1 MYRGHT
7 VGVVIPAYNEES
19 FVGPT
24 IESVPDFVDRVY
36 AVDDGSTDDTW
47 QEIRATSERENE
59 RRRRD
64 PDVTLAFDEPIVPI
78 THAEN
83 RGVGGAIKTGYLRA
97 RDERIDVTLV
107 MGGDGQMEPELAGT
121 LCDPIIDGDA
131 DYVKGN
137 RFLDREDRGAMPRF
151 RFVGNAILNGLT
163 KITSGYWRIGDPQSG
178 YTAISLHALETADVD
193 EMYEFYGYCNDLLVK
208 LNVAGLKVLDVPR
221 PIIYGDEESH
231 IRYRTYIPRV
241 SGMLFRNFLWR
252 LRTNYLTFDFH
263 PLVVAYLA
271 GGVATV
277 AGLFGVVRAVAGG
290 GSDEAALDRG
300 LLGVLLGI
308 VGVLS
313 FVGAMVLDKRENDP
327 LNDVLRTRDVN
338 GDSGVP
344 DHQPEPG
351 VPKAE
356 ATSPGAPVGR
366 TNGSPRGD
374 EYTASDGRYAYLEA
388 PLSGTEP
395 VPRETERREV
405 DPRPGS
411 SSDDPAA

>member
-7 VGVVIPAYNEES
+7 VGVAIPAYNEES

-36 AVDDGSTDDTW
+36 AVDDGSTDGTW
-47 QEIRATSERENE
+47 QEIWETSERENE
-59 RRRRD
+59 RRRRESGG
-64 PDVTLAFDEPIVPI
+64 TLAFDEPIVPI
-78 THAEN
+78 AHDEN

-97 RDERIDVTLV
+97 RDEGIDVTLV
-107 MGGDGQMEPELAGT
+107 MGGDGQMDPAIAET
-121 LCDPIIDGDA
+121 LCDPIIDGEA

-137 RFLDREDRGAMPRF
+137 RFIGQTDRGAMPRF

-163 KITSGYWRIGDPQSG
+163 KITSGYWRIGDPQCG
-178 YTAISLHALETADVD
+178 YTAISLRALETADVD

-208 LNVAGLKVLDVPR
+208 LNVAGLRVLDVPG

-241 SGMLFRNFLWR
+241 SGMLLRNFLWR

-277 AGLFGVVRAVAGG
+277 TGLFGVARAAVTGK
-290 GSDEAALDRG
+290 SDGTALDRG
-300 LLGVLLGI
+300 LHGVLLGI

-327 LNDVLRTRDVN
+327 LNDVRGPDEV
-338 GDSGVP
+338 GQQSEVP
-344 DHQPEPG
+344 DHEPEPTT
-351 VPKAE
+351 PE
-356 ATSPGAPVGR
+356 AAVAAPSPPGGR
-366 TNGSPRGD
+366 SNGSERGD
-374 EYTASDGRYAYLEA
+374 GHAASNGRYASLEA

-395 VPRETERREV
+395 VATEAEGGES
-405 DPRPGS
+405 DPRSG
-411 SSDDPAA
+411 SSDDPAT